1 MALSDILNLS
11 KKKREVELTEE
22 RVRAAIPIAR
32 QYIAFW
38 REYPDLFVDFLA
50 GKDGGPSKFHFYFYQ
65 RIFLRVAMRY
75 QYMYAVFPRAYSKS
89 FLAMM
94 TLMIKCILYPGCK
107 LFVTSGGKEQA
118 ASIMREKVSEIC
130 QLIPGFELEID
141 RNRGMTLEGKDYC
154 KYVFKN
160 GSYFDTLA
168 ARETSRGKRR
178 HAGVVEEC
186 VGVDGDILSQVV
198 IPTMNISRRCM
209 DGTIQPS
216 EPLNKAQ
223 LYITTAGYKNTFP
236 YNKLIQLLVWSI
248 VRPEK
253 AIVLG
258 GTYRVPVLVG
268 LLDKGFVRDLKADGT
283 FNESAFDR
291 EYMSRW
297 TGSSEDA
304 FFNPEIFDR
313 NRILKLPEN
322 EYSGRTT
329 KNSYYI
335 VSVDVGRK
343 DCDSVACII
352 KCIPQ
357 AQGAAIKSLVNIYT
371 ISDGHFEDQAITLK
385 KLYYKYKARRI
396 VIDANGLGIGLV
408 DYMVKSQVDPETGET
423 LPDFGVYND
432 NDGEYKKYRS
442 QICEDD
448 AMYLIK
454 ANAVINSVAHTAVQ
468 TQMTTGKLK
477 FLIDE
482 RQAKAKLLGTK
493 VGQNMKPEERKLFL
507 QPFSLTS
514 ILKEEIKQ
522 FIVSLWRNP
531 QKNKLL

>member
-1 MALSDILNLS
+1 
-11 KKKREVELTEE
+11 
-22 RVRAAIPIAR
+22 
-32 QYIAFW
+32 
-38 REYPDLFVDFLA
+38 
-50 GKDGGPSKFHFYFYQ
+50 
-65 RIFLRVAMRY
+65 
-75 QYMYAVFPRAYSKS
+75 
-89 FLAMM
+89 
-94 TLMIKCILYPGCK
+94 
-107 LFVTSGGKEQA
+107 
-118 ASIMREKVSEIC
+118 
-130 QLIPGFELEID
+130 
-141 RNRGMTLEGKDYC
+141 
-154 KYVFKN
+154 
-160 GSYFDTLA
+160 
-168 ARETSRGKRR
+168 
-178 HAGVVEEC
+178 
-186 VGVDGDILSQVV
+186 
-198 IPTMNISRRCM
+198 
-209 DGTIQPS
+209 
-216 EPLNKAQ
+216 
-223 LYITTAGYKNTFP
+223 
-236 YNKLIQLLVWSI
+236 
-248 VRPEK
+248 
-253 AIVLG
+253 
-258 GTYRVPVLVG
+258 
-268 LLDKGFVRDLKADGT
+268 
-283 FNESAFDR
+283 
-291 EYMSRW
+291 MSRW

-335 VSVDVGRK
+335 VAVDVGRK

-371 ISDGHFEDQAITLK
+371 ISDGHFEDQAIALK
-385 KLYYKYKARRI
+385 KLYYKYKARRM

-514 ILKEEIKQ
+514 ILKEEIKW